1 MPKPGKRPL
10 PKEAKEFEEA
20 VIEVA
25 RVTRVVKGGRRMR
38 FRATVVI
45 GNKKG
50 TVGYGLGKAA
60 EVQLAIQKAVSKA
73 RKRLIRVPL
82 YKGTIPHQTQVKFK
96 ASVVFIKPASEGT
109 GLIAGGA
116 LRQILEL
123 AGVKNILSKSLGSN
137 NRVNTAK
144 AAYKAL
150 TTLRERPNMETD
162 KVREETRED
171 MERADPET
179 KTIGRN
185 EAKVMVHADKRMNKP
200 TANAADAKKSAPARK
215 PAPKKD

>member
-10 PKEAKEFEEA
+10 PKETKEFEET
-20 VIEVA
+20 VVEVA

-50 TVGYGLGKAA
+50 TVGYGIGKAV
-60 EVQLAIQKAVSKA
+60 EVQLAIQKAVAKA
-73 RKRLIRVPL
+73 KKRLLRVPL
-82 YKGTIPHQTQVKFK
+82 YKGSIPHQIQVKFK
-96 ASVVFIKPASEGT
+96 SSVVFVKPASEGT

-123 AGVKNILSKSLGSN
+123 AGVRNVLSKSLGSN

-150 TTLRERPNMETD
+150 TKLRERPDMETD
-162 KVREETRED
+162 KVREEARED
-171 MERADPET
+171 TERADPEM
-179 KTIGRN
+179 KKMSRK
-185 EAKVMVHADKRMNKP
+185 EAHEMVNADKRMNKP
-200 TANAADAKKSAPARK
+200 DKKHADKKA
-215 PAPKKD
+215 APKKD

>member
-10 PKEAKEFEEA
+10 PKEHKEFEEA

-73 RKRLIRVPL
+73 KKRLIRVPL
-82 YKGTIPHQTQVKFK
+82 YKGSIPHQTQVKFK
-96 ASVVFIKPASEGT
+96 ASEVFIKPASEGT

-123 AGVKNILSKSLGSN
+123 AGVKNVLSKSLGSN

-162 KVREETRED
+162 RVKEEVSDD
-171 MERADPET
+171 MERSAPEV
-179 KTIGRN
+179 KKMGKN
-185 EAKVMVHADKRMNKP
+185 EAKEMVNADKRMNKP
-200 TANAADAKKSAPARK
+200 AAKKPAAKK

>member
-1 MPKPGKRPL
+1 MAKPGKRPL
-10 PKEAKEFEEA
+10 PKETKEFEET

-50 TVGYGLGKAA
+50 TVGYGIGKAA

-73 RKRLIRVPL
+73 RKRLIRIPI
-82 YKGTIPHQTQVKFK
+82 YKGSIPHQTQVKFK
-96 ASVVFIKPASEGT
+96 ASVVFMRPASEGT

-123 AGVKNILSKSLGSN
+123 AGVKNVLSKSLGSN
-137 NRVNTAK
+137 NPVNTAK

-150 TTLRERPNMETD
+150 TTLRERTDMETD
-162 KVREETRED
+162 KVKDAIKED
-171 MERADPET
+171 TERAAPEV
-179 KTIGRN
+179 KKIGRS
-185 EAKVMVHADKRMNKP
+185 EAKEMVHADKRMIKP
-200 TANAADAKKSAPARK
+200 DAKK
-215 PAPKKD
+215 PAPKKA

>member
-1 MPKPGKRPL
+1 MAKPGKRPL
-10 PKEAKEFEEA
+10 PKETKEFEEA

-50 TVGYGLGKAA
+50 TVGYGIGKAV
-60 EVQLAIQKAVSKA
+60 EVQLAIQKAVAKA
-73 RKRLIRVPL
+73 RKKLIRVPI
-82 YKGTIPHQTQVKFK
+82 YKGSIPHQTQVKFK
-96 ASVVFIKPASEGT
+96 ASTVFIKPASEGT

-123 AGVKNILSKSLGSN
+123 AGIKNVLSKSFGSN

-150 TTLRERPNMETD
+150 TTLRERTDMETD
-162 KVREETRED
+162 RVKTEVSED
-171 MERADPET
+171 MERSAPEV
-179 KTIGRN
+179 KKMGRT
-185 EAKVMVHADKRMNKP
+185 EAKEMVNADKRLNKP
-200 TANAADAKKSAPARK
+200 SKKPDANK
-215 PAPKKD
+215 PAPKKA

>member
-1 MPKPGKRPL
+1 MAKPGKRPL
-10 PKEAKEFEEA
+10 PKEAKEFEET

-50 TVGYGLGKAA
+50 TVGYGIGKAA

-73 RKRLIRVPL
+73 RKRLIRIPI

-123 AGVKNILSKSLGSN
+123 AGVRNVLSKSLGSN
-137 NRVNTAK
+137 NPVNTAK

-150 TTLRERPNMETD
+150 TTLRERTDMETD
-162 KVREETRED
+162 KVKDTVKEDRED
-171 MERADPET
+171 AGRSAPET
-179 KTIGRN
+179 KKIGRS
-185 EAKVMVHADKRMNKP
+185 EAKEMVHADKRMIKP
-200 TANAADAKKSAPARK
+200 THKPEAKNPAS
-215 PAPKKD
+215 APKKA

>member
-1 MPKPGKRPL
+1 MPKPGKRPS
-10 PKEAKEFEEA
+10 PKETKEFEEA

-50 TVGYGLGKAA
+50 TVGYGIGKAV
-60 EVQLAIQKAVSKA
+60 EVQLAIQKAVAKA
-73 RKRLIRVPL
+73 KKRLIRVPI

-116 LRQILEL
+116 LRQILDL
-123 AGVKNILSKSLGSN
+123 AGIKNVLSKSLGSN

-150 TTLRERPNMETD
+150 TTLRERTDMETD
-162 KVREETRED
+162 RVKQQSSED
-171 MERADPET
+171 SERSAPEV
-179 KTIGRN
+179 KHMSRK
-185 EAKVMVHADKRMNKP
+185 EAKEMVNADKRLNKP
-200 TANAADAKKSAPARK
+200 SKKPAAKK

>member
-10 PKEAKEFEEA
+10 PKETKEFEEA

-60 EVQLAIQKAVSKA
+60 EVQMAIQKAVAKA
-73 RKRLIRVPL
+73 KKTLIRVPI

-123 AGVKNILSKSLGSN
+123 AGIKNVLSKSLGSN

-150 TTLRERPNMETD
+150 TKMRERTDMETD
-162 KVREETRED
+162 RVKAEVSD
-171 MERADPET
+171 DAERSAPEV
-179 KTIGRN
+179 KKMGRN
-185 EAKVMVHADKRMNKP
+185 EAKEMVNADKRMNKP
-200 TANAADAKKSAPARK
+200 TKKPADKK
-215 PAPKKD
+215 PAPKKA